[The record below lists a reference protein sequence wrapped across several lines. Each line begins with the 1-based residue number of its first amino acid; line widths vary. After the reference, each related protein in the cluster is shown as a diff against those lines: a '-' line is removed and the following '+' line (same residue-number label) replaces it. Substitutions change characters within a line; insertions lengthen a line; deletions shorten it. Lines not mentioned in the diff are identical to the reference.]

1 MTRNSK
7 SYKVKDEITQNVIT
21 LRNLTGRSNYGTQLR
36 IILGNSKQSS
46 IKIPVIKKY
55 RLNYDN
61 DIYQNLAG
69 ILKSMCKR
77 ETIYHN

>member
-7 SYKVKDEITQNVIT
+7 SYKVNDEITQNVIT

-61 DIYQNLAG
+61 AI
-69 ILKSMCKR
+69 CKR